1 MSYLFDYGEGLF
13 CFVPVFTIIGFILFA
28 LIWNSLPSRTVKKKR
43 KDETSDGH

>member
-28 LIWNSLPSRTVKKKR
+28 LIWNSLPSMTKKINK
-43 KDETSDGH
+43 KVETPDGH